1 MKVILRSDIDT
12 LGRLGEIV
20 KVKPGYAR
28 NYLLPKGLAM
38 LVSDGNL
45 KVFEAEKKKLQKKV
59 DEVRFK
65 AQELATKVEAC
76 QVTIPVRVGEGD
88 KLFGS
93 VTVGNI
99 ADAMLAQGV
108 EVERKRIL
116 LDEPIRALGEYT
128 VRVRL
133 HPDVRSELKVTVVR
147 HEVESGSEE
156 N

>member
-1 MKVILRSDIDT
+1 MKVLLRSDIDT
-12 LGRLGEIV
+12 LGRLGQIV

-59 DEVRFK
+59 DEVRFQ
-65 AQELATKVEAC
+65 AQELAGKIAAC
-76 QVTIPVRVGEGD
+76 QLTIPVRVGEGD

-93 VTVGNI
+93 VTVANI

-108 EVERKRIL
+108 EVERKKIL

-147 HEVESGSEE
+147 HEAESGSPE